1 MSPGNTFIYQQ
12 FGAAIEMLENVLT
25 VCPDELW
32 ERDEIFSK
40 IAGHTSFFL
49 HYYLSDATPENA
61 ASTSPPPLSDPDPAD
76 VSAELR
82 PGKEQ
87 LLEHLLQGRQKLRD
101 QLSKHTPDQL
111 LTKRF
116 ISQFK
121 DLSLFELL
129 LYNMRHVQH
138 HTAQLNMLLRQ
149 NGIVPPKWV
158 SKTNV

>member
-12 FGAAIEMLENVLT
+12 FGAAIEMLENAIT
-25 VCPDELW
+25 ACPDELW
-32 ERDEIFSK
+32 RQDEIFSK

-49 HYYLSDATPENA
+49 HYYLSDTTPENA
-61 ASTSPPPLSDPDPAD
+61 ASTSPPPFSDPDPAD
-76 VSAELR
+76 VSPELR

-87 LLEHLLQGRQKLRD
+87 LLEQLHQGRQKLRD
-101 QLSKHTPDQL
+101 QLSKHSPDQL
-111 LTKRF
+111 MTKRF

-121 DLSLFELL
+121 NLSLFELL

-149 NGIVPPKWV
+149 NGTDPPKWV
-158 SKTNV
+158 SISKV

>member
-1 MSPGNTFIYQQ
+1 MP
-12 FGAAIEMLENVLT
+12 LL
-25 VCPDELW
+25 PLP
-32 ERDEIFSK
+32 
-40 IAGHTSFFL
+40 H
-49 HYYLSDATPENA
+49 
-61 ASTSPPPLSDPDPAD
+61 PLSDPDPAD
-76 VSAELR
+76 ASPELR

-87 LLEHLLQGRQKLRD
+87 LLKDLHQGRQKLRN
-101 QLSKHTPDQL
+101 QLSKYTPDQL

-149 NGIVPPKWV
+149 NSVVPPKWV
-158 SKTNV
+158 SKTEV

>member
-1 MSPGNTFIYQQ
+1 LRCSKMPYKPARMN
-12 FGAAIEMLENVLT
+12 FGSRKRISVRSQVT
-25 VCPDELW
+25 
-32 ERDEIFSK
+32 
-40 IAGHTSFFL
+40 H
-49 HYYLSDATPENA
+49 LSSCIITCRNNTPENA

-76 VSAELR
+76 ASPELR

-87 LLEHLLQGRQKLRD
+87 LLKDLHQGRQKLRN
-101 QLSKHTPDQL
+101 QLSKYTPDQL

-149 NGIVPPKWV
+149 NSVVPPKWV
-158 SKTNV
+158 SKTEV